1 MEFFKW
7 KKKSH
12 GWSGKAPESTKVA
25 DSPLKW
31 VEGMFSN
38 YAKAKCHKHIGSVHW
53 SQSNLYAKWFF
64 FPVNR
69 TLKIE
74 MKSTDHKLV
83 RDQKAL

>member
-1 MEFFKW
+1 M
-7 KKKSH
+7 KKKIS
-12 GWSGKAPESTKVA
+12 WLKWDLESTKVA

-31 VEGMFSN
+31 VEGMVSN